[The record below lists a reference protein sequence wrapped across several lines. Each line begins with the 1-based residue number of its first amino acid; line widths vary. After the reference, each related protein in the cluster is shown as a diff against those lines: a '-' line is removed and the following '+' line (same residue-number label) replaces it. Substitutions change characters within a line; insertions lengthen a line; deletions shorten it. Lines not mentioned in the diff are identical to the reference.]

1 MVHQIVKKLISIIKK
16 KEVKKKNKMEF
27 FKLLFLKQFLLVT
40 LIKIKMDRF

>member
-27 FKLLFLKQFLLVT
+27 FKLHFLKQFLLVT